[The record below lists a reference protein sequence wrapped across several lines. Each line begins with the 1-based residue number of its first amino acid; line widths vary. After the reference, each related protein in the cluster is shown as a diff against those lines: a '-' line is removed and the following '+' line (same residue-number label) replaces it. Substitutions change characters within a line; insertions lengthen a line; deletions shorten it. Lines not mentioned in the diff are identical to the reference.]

1 MIFETRELVFTPT
14 ALKKAFEWYATIP
27 NQSDLPHGIITQV
40 IPRQGGG
47 VTVLIQQSGASKLR
61 EVAFNA
67 SKTLGALLYFCRKQ
81 RIPVPRDAEKDIIAD
96 GETILIHIHAK
107 TKVTSPSNHG

>member
-1 MIFETRELVFTPT
+1 MIFETRELVFTPS

-27 NQSDLPHGIITQV
+27 NQGDLPHGTVVSV

-47 VTVLIQQSGASKLR
+47 VGVVIQQSGASKLR

-81 RIPVPRDAEKDIIAD
+81 RIPVPRDAEKDIVAD
-96 GETILIHIHAK
+96 GDTILVHISAK
-107 TKVTSPSNHG
+107 TKTTSPLHG